1 VLNLSNRIEK
11 IHEKGFNM
19 SAPRRT
25 PDNDKVLPEMDY
37 SRLKVGIKSLDDAII
52 NLGSYK
58 KLNPNM
64 TKENIQRAIAGG
76 EIEKMREASEFYFK
90 VSGIYSR
97 LCKHL
102 ANLYRYDWTISLG
115 SMSSCSISIS
125 ASHPQITIDV
135 RIIMKKELIIL

>member
-1 VLNLSNRIEK
+1 
-11 IHEKGFNM
+11 M
-19 SAPRRT
+19 SAPRRI
-25 PDNDKVLPEMDY
+25 PESDKVLPEMDY
-37 SRLKVGIKSLDDAII
+37 SRLKVGIKALDDAVI

-64 TKENIQRAIAGG
+64 TKENIQRAIANG

-102 ANLYRYDWTISLG
+102 ANLYRYDWMITPFRGSDKIAPDKIIDGFNKSSYYLG
-115 SMSSCSISIS
+115 EFG
-125 ASHPQITIDV
+125 V
-135 RIIMKKELIIL
+135 KEFLCALLLKQLRQGTL